1 MTRILVRNRLLPND
15 SVRIS
20 GATVT
25 VDAPPTG
32 PALVSGMT
40 NGHGIV
46 DLNTGTL
53 TNGAHALSIAAAQST
68 TDPVGPNVEGA
79 VPQPRMF
86 RPLQVSI
93 RTVEGRVASVNVPP
107 LQQANGTATLGG
119 NPRVVVG
126 LQPVWISSPNHG
138 TRGTPISTIIVH
150 HTSGPAIT
158 PTLITFSNAG
168 GKQTSAHYVID
179 TDGQVVKM
187 VQDSLR
193 ANHAGGSTGDRRASW
208 RGSTQVNFSSI
219 GIEIVNRSGQPYQ
232 EAQYASLLALLDR
245 LMAAH
250 PTIAAWNIV
259 GHSDVATDAS
269 GQLGRKSG
277 CPGLQFEWSRLEAQN
292 LGLVPDGPGAST
304 IYGGFF
310 ALVPSG
316 SFRRED
322 SDATRRFGGA
332 HRPAVTG
339 NPVEEIQQDL
349 TDIGYSVGT
358 PDGDFNDMTKAAVH
372 MFQEHFF
379 AGGRGGAPNG
389 RVDLATAE
397 WIKRVV
403 ANCPP

>member
-1 MTRILVRNRLLPND
+1 M
-15 SVRIS
+15 
-20 GATVT
+20 
-25 VDAPPTG
+25 VDAPPVG

-40 NGHGIV
+40 NAHGVV

-53 TNGAHALSIAAAQST
+53 TNGAHALSITAPQST

-79 VPQPRMF
+79 VPPPRMF

-93 RTVEGRVASVNVPP
+93 RTVAGRVDSVNVPP

-119 NPRVVVG
+119 NPRVVVE
-126 LQPVWISSPNHG
+126 LQPVWIRSPNHG

-150 HTSGPAIT
+150 HTGGPTIGPA
-158 PTLITFSNAG
+158 LNTFLNA
-168 GKQTSAHYVID
+168 QVSAHYVID

-187 VQDSLR
+187 VQDSR
-193 ANHAGGSTGDRRASW
+193 RSSHAGTASW
-208 RGSTQVNFSSI
+208 RGSTQVNSSSI
-219 GIEIVNRSGQPYQ
+219 GIEIVNADGQAYQ
-232 EAQYASLLALLDR
+232 QAQYASLLDLVDR
-245 LMAAH
+245 LVAAH
-250 PTIAAWNIV
+250 PTIEAWNIV
-259 GHSDVATDAS
+259 GHSDVGTSAS
-269 GQLGRKSG
+269 GQLGRKSTD
-277 CPGLQFEWSRLEAQN
+277 PGNQFEWSRLEARN
-292 LGLVPDGPGAST
+292 FGLVPAVGPVPST

-316 SFRRED
+316 AFRRED
-322 SDATRRFGGA
+322 SDATSRFGGA

-339 NPVEEIQQDL
+339 LPVEEIQQDL

-358 PDGDFNDMTKAAVH
+358 PDGDFGAITEAAVEI
-372 MFQEHFF
+372 FQEHFF

-403 ANCPP
+403 ANCP